1 MVRWQPGTRARLQ
14 AIALQ
19 LFAEQGYD
27 RTTVAEIAAAAEV
40 TERTFFRHF
49 ADKPEVLFAGQDG
62 FLAMFV
68 DPITAAAE
76 STAPFDL
83 IRLALDAS
91 ADFFPEDRRA
101 WSRARQQVID
111 ANAAL
116 GERELGKLAT
126 LKARLGGH
134 RRDRFRHPSL
144 TQDLAEAAVTV
155 FHLSFARWIAADEHR
170 PFAAIAHERLD
181 ALTSLVHP
189 AR

>member
-1 MVRWQPGTRARLQ
+1 MARWQPGTRGRLQ
-14 AIALQ
+14 AVALQ

-27 RTTVAEIAAAAEV
+27 RTTVAEIAGAAEV

-62 FLAMFV
+62 FLALFV
-68 DPITAAAE
+68 DSITAAAE
-76 STAPFDL
+76 DTPPFDL

-101 WSRARQQVID
+101 WSRTRQEIID

-126 LKARLGGH
+126 LKARLGEVLRG
-134 RRDRFRHPSL
+134 RGVPEPVA
-144 TQDLAEAAVTV
+144 TMAAETTVTV
-155 FHLSFARWIAADEHR
+155 FHLSFAQWIAPDEDR
-170 PFAAIAHERLD
+170 PFATIAAERLD
-181 ALTSLVHP
+181 ALTSLVQP
-189 AR
+189 GR